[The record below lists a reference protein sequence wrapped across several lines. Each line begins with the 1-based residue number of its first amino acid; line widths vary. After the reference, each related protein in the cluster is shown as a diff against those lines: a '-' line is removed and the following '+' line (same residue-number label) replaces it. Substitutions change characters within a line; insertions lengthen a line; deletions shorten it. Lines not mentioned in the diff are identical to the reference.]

1 MGIGKKLNLVFF
13 SIIFLL
19 FIIVVSG
26 LINFNNIGNKMDE
39 ALDNRVTQIRI
50 VDDIRFGIAAQGAY
64 VRAIALKASKENEE
78 NFVENQELLQ
88 AKLNELGGLV
98 TSETMLGHHTN
109 MKDKVAQFNAVSEE
123 FLDAIK
129 GRHISKAQDIVNNEL
144 EAINTEI
151 LSIANQMLV
160 YQEEN
165 LNDIGEKSAKA
176 ITIAKASSAILV
188 IIAVLIGIGLVVF
201 VKRAITKPLVR
212 IVESTNVIAQGD
224 LTKPDIPVQTKDE
237 IGQLATAFNLM
248 KSNLKSLLGN
258 VQSNSEQLSAAAEQ
272 LSASTEQVTATT
284 ADVTNRAA
292 NTAEITRIASSAANE
307 SARAMEETAV
317 GVQRIAEAAQDL
329 QTSSVEASATA
340 TNGSVIINKAK
351 QQMEMI
357 NSSTTQ
363 VNELVQKL
371 AKQTEEISQMTKV
384 ITDITDQ
391 TNLLALNAAI
401 EAARAG
407 EHGKG
412 FAVVADEVRKL
423 AEESKSS
430 ANTIVTLTTEIQA
443 DTGSVEDAV
452 NHSLLSVKDGV
463 EIIGQAGQAFHAID
477 EAVTH
482 MTEQIE
488 DISATSE
495 QLSASAEQVSASV
508 NEIATGV
515 VESATDIDM
524 VVAAMQEQAAT
535 MDEISSV
542 AVNLSDN
549 AQDLQ
554 EQIQKFRV

>member
-1 MGIGKKLNLVFF
+1 MSVGKKLNIVFF

-19 FIIVVSG
+19 FIIVISG
-26 LINFNNIGNKMDE
+26 LINISNVDKKMEE
-39 ALDNRVTQIRI
+39 ALENRVVQIRI

-64 VRAIALKASKENEE
+64 VRAIALKATKENEE
-78 NFVENQELLQ
+78 KFFANQQLLQ
-88 AKLNELGGLV
+88 DKMDELSGLFK
-98 TSETMLGHHTN
+98 TDTMINHHKN
-109 MKDKVAQFNAVSEE
+109 MQEKVEQFNATAET
-123 FLDAIK
+123 FLATIK
-129 GRHISKAQDIVNNEL
+129 ARHISKAQDIVNNEL
-144 EAINTEI
+144 QTINTEI
-151 LSIANQMLV
+151 LNIADQMVV
-160 YQEEN
+160 YQDGK
-165 LNDIGEKSAKA
+165 LNEISKQSATA
-176 ITIAKASSAILV
+176 ITIAKTTSIILV
-188 IIAVLIGIGLVVF
+188 IVAVLIAIGLVIF

-224 LTKPDIPVQTKDE
+224 LTEPDIPVQTKDE

-248 KSNLKSLLGN
+248 KDNLKGLLGN

-272 LSASTEQVTATT
+272 LSASTEEVTATT
-284 ADVTNRAA
+284 TDVTNRAS
-292 NTAEITRIASSAANE
+292 NTAEITRTASNAANE
-307 SARAMEETAV
+307 SAKAMEETAV

-329 QTSSVEASATA
+329 QTSSVDASATA

-357 NSSTTQ
+357 NSSTTE

-371 AKQTEEISQMTKV
+371 SKQTEEISQMTKV
-384 ITDITDQ
+384 ITDITEQ

-430 ANTIVTLTTEIQA
+430 ANTIVTLTTEIQS
-443 DTGSVEDAV
+443 DTGSVEAAV

-463 EIIGQAGQAFHAID
+463 EIINQAGQAFHAIE
-477 EAVTH
+477 EAVTN

-508 NEIATGV
+508 NEIATNAI
-515 VESATDIDM
+515 ESATDIDM

-535 MDEISSV
+535 MEEVSGV

-549 AQDLQ
+549 AQNLQ
-554 EQIQKFRV
+554 EQIQKFRI

>member
-1 MGIGKKLNLVFF
+1 MSVGKKLNIVFF

-19 FIIVVSG
+19 LIIVVSG
-26 LINFNNIGNKMDE
+26 LMNFSNVGSKMEE
-39 ALDNRVTQIRI
+39 ALENRVTQIRL
-50 VDDIRFGIAAQGAY
+50 VDDIRFGVAAQGAY
-64 VRAIALKASKENEE
+64 IRAVALKASRENED
-78 NFVENQELLQ
+78 NFVANQELLQ
-88 AKLNELGGLV
+88 TKLAELGELIR
-98 TSETMLGHHTN
+98 SETMMDHH
-109 MKDKVAQFNAVSEE
+109 MDIKEKVAQFNTTSED
-123 FLDAIK
+123 FFTAIK
-129 GRHISKAQDIVNNEL
+129 GRHVSKAQDIVNNEL

-151 LSIANQMLV
+151 LSIADQMLI
-160 YQEEN
+160 YQDES
-165 LNDIGEKSAKA
+165 LDKISKDSAVA
-176 ITIAKASSAILV
+176 LTTAKIMTAILTA
-188 IIAVLIGIGLVVF
+188 IALLIGIGLVIF
-201 VKRAITKPLVR
+201 VKQTITKPLIR
-212 IVESTNVIAQGD
+212 IVKSTNVIAEGD
-224 LTKPDIPVQTKDE
+224 LTERDIVVQSKDE

-248 KSNLKSLLGN
+248 KGNLKNLLGN

-272 LSASTEQVTATT
+272 LSASTEEVTATT

-292 NTAEITRIASSAANE
+292 NTAEITKTASDAANE

-329 QTSSVEASATA
+329 QTSSVDASTTA
-340 TNGSVIINKAK
+340 TSGSSIINKAK
-351 QQMEMI
+351 QQMEII
-357 NSSTTQ
+357 NTSTTQ

-371 AKQTEEISQMTKV
+371 SKQTEEISQMTQV
-384 ITDITDQ
+384 ITDITEQ

-423 AEESKSS
+423 AEESKNS
-430 ANTIVTLTTEIQA
+430 ANTIVTLTTEIQS
-443 DTGSVEDAV
+443 DTESVEAAV

-463 EIIGQAGQAFHAID
+463 EIIGQAGEAFHAIE

-482 MTEQIE
+482 MTTQIE